1 MLCIREKLD
10 KGRSSSSSLGQEND
24 SWSSQNTMSSELLS
38 SPNQS
43 NVDAEGELV
52 TESSRVRSFSFS
64 SSKLSFASTAEQ
76 LLGKYRPLKLKDSQ
90 IPFNSVSTLSSSL
103 LSHPSTSKSLSSSSF
118 SSLSDDKS
126 DESISEGEM
135 KNDDLQKVFTLAVVS
150 TLSFLLQT
158 NAVAMPFRHN
168 CLTLSVFSSVI
179 SSSQIFALFDSSSVN
194 IFSSVSSSS
203 VFSSSATSSSV
214 SSSSITNPRV
224 PSDKSSSSSVVSQ
237 FLISKHVCRLSA
249 QFTSFAR
256 SRKGNLRFKPKSF
269 FFCEVYV
276 SVSVS
281 IKYFTPVQ
289 LLFDLTDE

>member
-10 KGRSSSSSLGQEND
+10 KGRSSSSSLGQESD

-118 SSLSDDKS
+118 SS
-126 DESISEGEM
+126 
-135 KNDDLQKVFTLAVVS
+135 
-150 TLSFLLQT
+150 
-158 NAVAMPFRHN
+158 
-168 CLTLSVFSSVI
+168 VI

-224 PSDKSSSSSVVSQ
+224 PSDKLSSSSVVSQ